1 MSLLPRF
8 CLSPVS
14 REPVVVAGPTA
25 PPLMVCLNFSASS
38 RGNIPRGNIPCGNI
52 SDNAESPA
60 TSRRVGSFNWD
71 WEQGRFTRKWA
82 NLAEF
87 ETWHRVEEHA
97 SSIELVASTT
107 RADGKLWSRWQL
119 FVCRRQ
125 DSGGGRTY
133 QKKNP
138 NRECTIPHKKTGCR
152 CEVLIKQY
160 PHTSTILGCY
170 VADHDHEIGAANIA
184 HTCLSGTTWEQIKMM
199 LIQTIDRREI
209 MSCRNQNSLAADL
222 IHLKVRMIW
231 DLAPHGSC
239 DYLIALKE
247 VNQIAHALDND
258 KIRLHPDDAIS
269 TRLLI
274 GQLAA
279 QDTRTF
285 YKDRQDRTPIDSR
298 LPGDPFVLCIQ
309 TSFQLDTFWRLR
321 KNFIGIDA
329 THNITQYQNILL
341 FTIVAR
347 DDWGHGE

>member
-1 MSLLPRF
+1 MSLLLRF
-8 CLSPVS
+8 CLSPALS
-14 REPVVVAGPTA
+14 EPVVVAGPTA
-25 PPLMVCLNFSASS
+25 PPLMGCLDFSATS
-38 RGNIPRGNIPCGNI
+38 RGNIP
-52 SDNAESPA
+52 DNAKSLA
-60 TSRRVGSFNWD
+60 TLRRVGSFNWD
-71 WEQGRFTRKWA
+71 REQGGFTCEWA

-87 ETWHRVEEHA
+87 ELWRHVEECA
-97 SSIELVASTT
+97 SSIELVASTSWT
-107 RADGKLWSRWQL
+107 RADRKLWSRRQL

-133 QKKNP
+133 QMKNP
-138 NRECTIPHKKTGCR
+138 DRGRTIPSKKTGCR

-160 PHTSTILGCY
+160 LHTSTVLGHY

-184 HTCLSGTTWEQIKMM
+184 HTRLSGTTRERIKTM

-209 MSCRNQNSLAADL
+209 VSCRNQNSLAANL
-222 IHLKVRMIW
+222 IHLKVRAIR
-231 DLAPHGSC
+231 DLVPHGSH

-285 YKDRQDRTPIDSR
+285 YKDRQDRAPIDSR
-298 LPGDPFVLCIQ
+298 LPGDAFVLCIQ
-309 TSFQLDTFWRLR
+309 TSFQLDAFQRLG

-341 FTIVAR
+341 FTIIAR